1 MDELMEYVIPNGKDF
16 QLVDPIEYDYW
27 LNRKQRCFY
36 IDFEVEDDYRCIEL
50 MKTIIQMNIA
60 EKDIPEDSLQPIK
73 IFLFSYGGDL
83 SQATAL
89 CDVIEASR
97 IPIVTICMGV
107 AMSAGFLIFLA
118 GKRRYALKQST
129 LLVHQ
134 GSAAFS
140 GSASEI
146 GQSVRNNQLLRET
159 STLLISISLFSE
171 TSSIQVL
178 SSLNHLYCEPMRK
191 MKVFSSSVAAIGSTK
206 PPFLPPAPPKET
218 IIGKVFSGCGLR
230 TLMMI

>member
-1 MDELMEYVIPNGKDF
+1 MDELMEYVIPNGEDF

-36 IDFEVEDDYRCIEL
+36 IDFEVEDDYRCVEL

-97 IPIVTICMGV
+97 IPIITICMGV

-146 GQSVRNNQLLRET
+146 EEAQKNYKK
-159 STLLISISLFSE
+159 TLD
-171 TSSIQVL
+171 
-178 SSLNHLYCEPMRK
+178 K
-191 MKVFSSSVAAIGSTK
+191 MKNYIMSHTDIDEKLFKKNQTK
-206 PPFLPPAPPKET
+206 DWYIEGDDISKLNIA
-218 IIGKVFSGCGLR
+218 KVITSLDE
-230 TLMMI
+230 IE

>member
-97 IPIVTICMGV
+97 IPIITICMGV

-118 GKRRYALKQST
+118 GKKRYALKQSV

-134 GSAAFS
+134 GNAVLS
-140 GSASEI
+140 GNASEI
-146 GQSVRNNQLLRET
+146 EECQKNYQK
-159 STLLISISLFSE
+159 TLD
-171 TSSIQVL
+171 
-178 SSLNHLYCEPMRK
+178 K
-191 MKVFSSSVAAIGSTK
+191 MKDYILSRTTIDRKIFDRNRKKDWYITG
-206 PPFLPPAPPKET
+206 KEE
-218 IIGKVFSGCGLR
+218 IENYGIAKVITSLDE
-230 TLMMI
+230 IK

>member
-146 GQSVRNNQLLRET
+146 EEAQKNYKK
-159 STLLISISLFSE
+159 TLD
-171 TSSIQVL
+171 
-178 SSLNHLYCEPMRK
+178 K
-191 MKVFSSSVAAIGSTK
+191 MKNYIMSHTDIDEKLFKKNQTK
-206 PPFLPPAPPKET
+206 DWYIEGDDISKLNIA
-218 IIGKVFSGCGLR
+218 KVITSLDE
-230 TLMMI
+230 IK

>member
-1 MDELMEYVIPNGKDF
+1 MDELMEFMIPSGKDF
-16 QLVDPIEYDYW
+16 QLVDPAEYDYW

-36 IDFEVEDDYRCIEL
+36 IDFEVEEDYRCVEL

-60 EKDIPEDSLQPIK
+60 EKDIPEDELQPIK

-97 IPIVTICMGV
+97 IPIITVCMGV

-118 GKRRYALKQST
+118 GKERYALRQST

-134 GSAAFS
+134 GSCAFS
-140 GSASEI
+140 GSASEVTEA
-146 GQSVRNNQLLRET
+146 QKNYKK
-159 STLLISISLFSE
+159 TLD
-171 TSSIQVL
+171 
-178 SSLNHLYCEPMRK
+178 K
-191 MKVFSSSVAAIGSTK
+191 MKDY
-206 PPFLPPAPPKET
+206 
-218 IIGKVFSGCGLR
+218 IIGHTSIDEKTFKKNQSRDWYIEGQDIEKYSIAKIITSLDEIV
-230 TLMMI
+230 

>member
-36 IDFEVEDDYRCIEL
+36 IDFEVEDDYRCVEL

-97 IPIVTICMGV
+97 IPIITICMGV

-146 GQSVRNNQLLRET
+146 EEAQKNYKK
-159 STLLISISLFSE
+159 TLD
-171 TSSIQVL
+171 
-178 SSLNHLYCEPMRK
+178 K
-191 MKVFSSSVAAIGSTK
+191 MKNYIMSHTDIDEKLFKKNQTK
-206 PPFLPPAPPKET
+206 DWYIEGDDISKLNIA
-218 IIGKVFSGCGLR
+218 KVITSLDE
-230 TLMMI
+230 IE

>member
-16 QLVDPIEYDYW
+16 QLVDPSEYDYW

-36 IDFEVEDDYRCIEL
+36 IDFEVEDDYRCVEL

-97 IPIVTICMGV
+97 IPIITICMGV

-146 GQSVRNNQLLRET
+146 EEAQKNYKK
-159 STLLISISLFSE
+159 TLD
-171 TSSIQVL
+171 
-178 SSLNHLYCEPMRK
+178 K
-191 MKVFSSSVAAIGSTK
+191 MKNYIMSHTDIDEKLFKKNQTK
-206 PPFLPPAPPKET
+206 DWYIEGDDISKLNIA
-218 IIGKVFSGCGLR
+218 KVITSLDE
-230 TLMMI
+230 IE